1 MPLLAVSVQE
11 GERRSL
17 TAVPDEFHKL
27 RTTPAG
33 ERVKLPAVIPT
44 LDDDE
49 EDQTAYWAY
58 DVAENAFNCI
68 KGDWPEYNK
77 DGSVKLCLANT
88 IAALRWYLEDNHIEL
103 KFDVWRKYNITIPSS
118 AIDDP
123 HVDWLNEI
131 YREHKVFFS
140 TSMFQNAM
148 RQLARY
154 NKFHSQIEYY
164 WNLPKWD
171 QVPRIETFVKDCLT
185 AEGTKL
191 EIHVIKMHLIASV
204 RRILIPGAAYD
215 MCICLIGEQGIMK
228 SKMLSILYGENNVL
242 AEDISCKDVKT
253 QSEKTRQGI
262 NCVEL
267 PETLGD
273 GSRQA
278 VDKVKAFITSRF
290 YRAREAYGR
299 PENMRP
305 IPKTFV
311 IWHTRNTDQFLED
324 PTGHRR
330 FHPMPLYSYIDETW
344 LRQNRDQLWAE
355 VIELEERG
363 RSDYY
368 DDNISRNITVQRNDE
383 KFPDIF
389 LPEEFWEEAAELG
402 RRHMKGDVA
411 LTSYG
416 NLLNNLINQ
425 SFVITTPKAT
435 FVLLDDLRPYLHISE
450 KQWIGKSQNVTAI
463 LKALGWEKKQIW
475 WNGKNQNGYELT
487 NAG

>member
-1 MPLLAVSVQE
+1 VSLLAAGVQE

-17 TAVPDEFHKL
+17 TAVPDKFHKL
-27 RTTPAG
+27 RTTPPVN
-33 ERVKLPAVIPT
+33 EWKLPAVIPI

-58 DVAENAFNCI
+58 DIAENAFNCI

-103 KFDVWRKYNITIPSS
+103 KFDVWRKYIITIPSS

-123 HVDWLNEI
+123 HLDWLNEI
-131 YREHKVFFS
+131 YREHKLFFS
-140 TSMFQNAM
+140 TPMFQNAM

-164 WNLPKWD
+164 CNLPKWD
-171 QVPRIETFVKDCLT
+171 QVPRI
-185 AEGTKL
+185 A
-191 EIHVIKMHLIASV
+191 
-204 RRILIPGAAYD
+204 
-215 MCICLIGEQGIMK
+215 
-228 SKMLSILYGENNVL
+228 
-242 AEDISCKDVKT
+242 
-253 QSEKTRQGI
+253 RQGI

-330 FHPMPLYSYIDETW
+330 LHPMPLYSYIDETW

-355 VIELEERG
+355 AIELEERG

-368 DDNISRNITVQRNDE
+368 ADNISRNITVQRNDE

-402 RRHMKGDVA
+402 RRHMKEGVA
-411 LTSYG
+411 LTSYEH
-416 NLLNNLINQ
+416 LLNNLINQ

-435 FVLLDDLRPYLHISE
+435 LVLLDDLRPYLHISE
-450 KQWIGKSQNVTAI
+450 KQWIGKSKEVTAI

-475 WNGKNQNGYELT
+475 WKGKNQNGYELI